1 MKSNKNDLFIH
12 IFNTI
17 IKEKKKGEFLM
28 IAFILII
35 GFLIFFLTGT
45 SKEQSKTINDRL
57 NGDKQLMADVI
68 HCIGKQFR
76 LENKKLINLELV
88 LGNRKIMM
96 LGTAITEDIVSGER
110 KVEVLQ
116 INNSNYLIE
125 EGKVEKKEGA
135 DQVHNYCYM
144 PLPPKAWQIMKQANV
159 YTYTLLIQSYGKQNM
174 VVQSPRGLDAHL
186 EELFSSTDY
195 TAAKKRE
202 NLSIFAA

>member
-1 MKSNKNDLFIH
+1 
-12 IFNTI
+12 
-17 IKEKKKGEFLM
+17 M
-28 IAFILII
+28 IAFIVII

-68 HCIGKQFR
+68 HCLGKQFR
-76 LENKKLINLELV
+76 LEGKKLINLELV

-96 LGTAITEDIVSGER
+96 LGTAITEEIATGER

-125 EGKVEKKEGA
+125 EGKVEKREDA
-135 DQVHNYCYM
+135 DRVHNYCYM
-144 PLPPKAWQIMKQANV
+144 PLPPKAWKIMNQANV
-159 YTYTLLIQSYGKQNM
+159 YTYTLLKMSYGKQNM
-174 VVQSPRGLDAHL
+174 VVQSPRGLDAYL

-195 TAAKKRE
+195 AEAKRRE
-202 NLSIFAA
+202 DLSIFAV